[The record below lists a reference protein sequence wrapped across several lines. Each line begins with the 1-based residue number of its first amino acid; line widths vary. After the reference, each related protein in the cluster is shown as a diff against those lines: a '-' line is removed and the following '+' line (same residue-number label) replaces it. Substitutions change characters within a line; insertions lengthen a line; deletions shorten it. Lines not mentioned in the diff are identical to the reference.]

1 MRLIAMQTWP
11 LLTNE
16 AKKIFLATAFGS
28 TSSMTI
34 AGSLP
39 PSSSVTRFSVA
50 AALASTFLPV
60 ATEPVNEILS
70 MPGCSVIQA
79 PSSSPPAST
88 LTTPAGNTSFMI
100 SPTFS
105 VGSGVYGDGL
115 RITVL
120 PV

>member
-11 LLTNE
+11 LFTNE
-16 AKKIFLATAFGS
+16 AKNTFFAIAFGS
-28 TSSMTI
+28 TSSKMI

-39 PSSSVTRFSVA
+39 PSSSVTRFSVP

-70 MPGCSVIQA
+70 MSACSVIHA

-88 LTTPAGNTSFMI
+88 LTTPGGNASF
-100 SPTFS
+100 SSSATLS
-105 VGSGVYGDGL
+105 VVSGV
-115 RITVL
+115 
-120 PV
+120 